1 MNETRILARRPR
13 IFLEKEEEIGL
24 MQIAV
29 FCGKSRA
36 DGVVTFRATVLR
48 ECLGRLPE
56 GVGLPN
62 GPR

>member
-1 MNETRILARRPR
+1 
-13 IFLEKEEEIGL
+13 